1 MINWKV
7 RLKNKTF
14 WLAMVP
20 AALLLGQQVAALFG
34 VSLDFAGLQGQLLD
48 IIETVFLVAAILGI
62 VVDPTTAG
70 TGDSRLAM
78 TYEKPREEDAHV

>member
-20 AALLLGQQVAALFG
+20 ATLLLGQQAAALFG

-48 IIETVFLVAAILGI
+48 IIETVFLIAAILGI

-70 TGDSRLAM
+70 TGDSSQAM
-78 TYEKPREEDAHV
+78 TYTAPKEDDDYE

>member
-7 RLKNKTF
+7 RIKNKTF

-20 AALLLGQQVAALFG
+20 AALLLGRQIAALFG
-34 VSLDFAGLQGQLLD
+34 VALDVSGLQSQLLD
-48 IIETVFLVAAILGI
+48 IVETVFLLAAIFGI

-70 TGDSRLAM
+70 TGDGSQAM
-78 TYEKPREEDAHV
+78 TYTKPKEDNAHV